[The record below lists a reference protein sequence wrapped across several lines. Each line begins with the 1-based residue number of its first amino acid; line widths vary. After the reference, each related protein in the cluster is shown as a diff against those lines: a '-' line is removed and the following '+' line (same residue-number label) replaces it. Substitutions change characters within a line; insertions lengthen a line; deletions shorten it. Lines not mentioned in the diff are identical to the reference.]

1 MTRAG
6 TRAGPVLWAAVVL
19 LTALPPLAAAYSAGW
34 TVAVLAGCVLAP
46 VGLAVIGR
54 AVRVPRWVVA
64 TAGMAL
70 AVVVALVFADR
81 VDPASGVLPSWRSSP
96 GFSALGPLIDAVPR
110 LLTAPR
116 PAPADPSLLVPVALL
131 TWTVALAV
139 AVAVVGGRRA
149 GVAPL
154 FGAVALHLAGAL
166 LTAGRGDLLG
176 TSALAT
182 GVALLLGWV
191 LLPAQE
197 RPAGTQ
203 AAGAQGPPARASG
216 SGRGVVLP
224 AVVVAVVASF
234 ALTAVAIPTARSFEP
249 RTLVPPPELPVD
261 AANPI
266 PQSALWALQPD
277 AEMFSLAA
285 VEGEL
290 PERVAVAVLPDY
302 DGVAWTLDAEL
313 RPVGVVAEPDTAAA
327 RTTRSATYTVTAEGY
342 TEAWFPAAGTATSL
356 AGATVLMDVDTGTLV
371 AAGGWRTGDVTV
383 TTTINAATPD
393 AIGQASVPQP
403 GTMSRYLALP
413 RVPPAFADT
422 ARTVTDGVSSRWEQI
437 SRLADAVRTSS
448 FDGRDRVLDHGAR
461 SGSSYQRLADFLF
474 DPVADGGQVGT
485 SEQFAASFAVL
496 ARTLGIP
503 TRLVVGFEVPPEG
516 AAEGAATVR
525 GEHSRVWAEV
535 YLAGIG
541 WVAVD
546 PSPDASISTDLAT
559 PQPEPEMGDDPEP
572 KPDQTDGDASV
583 IEPEEPQA
591 GRGSPVFTWI
601 AGGTLALA
609 LLGTLGLAVARAA
622 RRRRWRAGG
631 ETGAWAQV
639 EDAVRLSGGSV
650 PAGTTAPDLAAG
662 LPSQVSGSAVAL
674 AERAEERAYAPHEP
688 AGSDAWALA
697 REVDRGLRR
706 EASWRHRLLWWVSPR
721 VWRR

>member
-1 MTRAG
+1 MSGAAQRV
-6 TRAGPVLWAAVVL
+6 GPVLWAAVVL
-19 LTALPPLAAAYSAGW
+19 LTALPPLVAAYSAGW
-34 TVAVLAGCVLAP
+34 TVAVLAGCVLVPFGFAA
-46 VGLAVIGR
+46 LGR

-116 PAPADPSLLVPVALL
+116 PAPSDPSLLVPVALL

-139 AVAVVGGRRA
+139 AVAIVGSRRA

-154 FGAVALHLAGAL
+154 LGAVALHLAGAL

-191 LLPAQE
+191 LLPAHQPRTASATAGSRSEPE
-197 RPAGTQ
+197 RPS
-203 AAGAQGPPARASG
+203 ASR
-216 SGRGVVLP
+216 RGVVMP
-224 AVVVAVVASF
+224 ALVVAVVASF
-234 ALTAVAIPTARSFEP
+234 ALTAVAVPTARSFEP

-261 AANPI
+261 AANPV

-277 AEMFSLAA
+277 AELFSLEA

-313 RPVGVVAEPDTAAA
+313 RPVGVVADPDTAAA
-327 RTTRSATYTVTAEGY
+327 RTTRTATYTVTAEDY
-342 TEAWFPAAGTATSL
+342 AEAWFPAAGTATSL

-371 AAGGWRTGDVTV
+371 AAGDWRSGPVTV
-383 TTTINAATPD
+383 TTAINAATPE
-393 AIGQASVPQP
+393 AIGRASVPQP
-403 GTMSRYLALP
+403 GSMSRYLALP
-413 RVPPAFADT
+413 RVPTAFAQT
-422 ARTVTDGVSSRWEQI
+422 AEAVTAGVSSRWEQV
-437 SRLADAVRTSS
+437 SRLAAAVRTSS
-448 FDGRDRVLDHGAR
+448 FDGTDRVLDHGAR

-474 DPVADGGQVGT
+474 EPTEEGGQVGT
-485 SEQFAASFAVL
+485 SEQFAGSFALL
-496 ARTLGIP
+496 ARTLDIP

-525 GEHSRVWAEV
+525 GEQSRVWAEV

-546 PSPDASISTDLAT
+546 PSPDASISTDLPT
-559 PQPEPEMGDDPEP
+559 PEPESEAGDDPEP
-572 KPDQTDGDASV
+572 EPDQTDGDASV
-583 IEPEEPQA
+583 IEPEAPQA
-591 GRGSPVFTWI
+591 GRGSPVLTWV
-601 AGGTLALA
+601 AVGVLAL
-609 LLGTLGLAVARAA
+609 GTFGLAVARAA
-622 RRRRWRAGG
+622 RRRRWRAAG

-639 EDAVRLSGGSV
+639 EDAVRLSGASV
-650 PAGTTAPDLAAG
+650 PAGATAPDLAAG

-674 AERAEERAYAPHEP
+674 AERAEARAYAPDQP

-706 EASWRHRLLWWVSPR
+706 EASWRRRLFWWVSPR